1 MKEVMTWQTLLSFV
15 FYVELLALQF
25 IGILKAKNQVTAV
38 VQDVVIVHLVAKLPL
53 PVIVI

>member
-1 MKEVMTWQTLLSFV
+1 MKEVKTWQTLLSFV

-25 IGILKAKNQVTAV
+25 IGILKAKNQVKAV